1 MVQNGAGSGV
11 GRAVIQLAAARGV
24 RTVNIVRDRRAAAA
38 LAALET
44 CPGVLGRPALMRRR
58 APRRRPDFE
67 AAAAELRALGA
78 TLVLRPEE
86 ARRSPEAAAA
96 LRALPPAKLGALS
109 FHVLI
114 LVRGSH

>member
-1 MVQNGAGSGV
+1 MLPCCAGDTVVQNGAGSGV

-24 RTVNIVRDRRAAAA
+24 RTVNIVRDRRAA
-38 LAALET
+38 
-44 CPGVLGRPALMRRR
+44 GRMMQHRSMCARALMPPLTR
-58 APRRRPDFE
+58 AASRRPDFE

-96 LRALPPAKLGALS
+96 LRSLPPARLGA
-109 FHVLI
+109 F
-114 LVRGSH
+114 G